1 MKEIKL
7 YIGIIA
13 VLLTTMLTAC
23 SDSMVDNDPST
34 TSETE
39 EGYYKASFRIAIPSF
54 EENAT
59 RSTVF
64 LNEGIRNKDAM
75 KLFCF
80 DNKGQFVGLGKI
92 QDFTAVLGF
101 KRENDGNYYEVDE
114 NGNHTGTGT
123 WLVPN
128 RFHQSAGKPSKR
140 YDHRH
145 PFLQRELQRQ
155 TSFRWILRRRSTN
168 HHADSI
174 RHLFC

>member
-23 SDSMVDNDPST
+23 SDSLVDNDPST

-64 LNEGIRNKDAM
+64 LNEGIRNKEAM

-92 QDFTAVLGF
+92 QDL
-101 KRENDGNYYEVDE
+101 
-114 NGNHTGTGT
+114 
-123 WLVPN
+123 L
-128 RFHQSAGKPSKR
+128 RFLDSEEITTETIMKLTRMAIT
-140 YDHRH
+140 
-145 PFLQRELQRQ
+145 LE
-155 TSFRWILRRRSTN
+155 TSPITQQKE
-168 HHADSI
+168 
-174 RHLFC
+174 

>member
-23 SDSMVDNDPST
+23 SDSMVDNEPST

-64 LNEGIRNKDAM
+64 LNEGIRNKEAM

-92 QDFTAVLGF
+92 QDFTPVLGY
-101 KRENDGNYYEVDE
+101 KRSAEGDYYEVDE
-114 NGNHTGTGT
+114 
-123 WLVPN
+123 
-128 RFHQSAGKPSKR
+128 
-140 YDHRH
+140 Y
-145 PFLQRELQRQ
+145 
-155 TSFRWILRRRSTN
+155 
-168 HHADSI
+168 
-174 RHLFC
+174 